1 MILRALIALLI
12 LSVAPQSALAFGN
25 CGDAAYRHRFDD
37 RLPATGTC
45 HIKDLNPIVIN
56 GHSTPVRVLRFDR
69 AFKTDDA
76 QWLAAVNDTL
86 DRTGFAATALNAG
99 LQIEPVT
106 IVMTALE
113 ERVDLADRSAAPH
126 TGRAIV
132 HGVANWGRLPLECP
146 VSIYKIDD
154 ATTVEFIQTL
164 AHELFHCIQ
173 FATWQAKALEP
184 NGWWWIEGSAEYF
197 GVLAVPEHNA
207 RHHRDFGLASQ
218 SAGLAES
225 GAAEA
230 LDYENVAFFSWL
242 HQQGGGPAVGAFLSD
257 LPLGGAPG
265 NAQAL
270 IDLPQWTRFTEDLL
284 TDRVRLP
291 GGDAVPKGRS
301 LLVLEVDEAD
311 KDTDLETDAF
321 RTFRADF
328 AVISPG
334 RYEVSVDGPETLK
347 ARLRTGEGDWQDL
360 PAPLESC
367 RNSAPAVLYGVTT
380 EGPVSF
386 IVKTRKTG
394 ECSACETAGISDS
407 CLAGTWTMTGG
418 GPIEWM
424 RANGMPAEFEIQA
437 SEMSV
442 RMTRGGDYVRNP
454 VLVDVDTTIDDK
466 HVTGDGQS
474 VGLSGH
480 WGAAD
485 GVLHICPLSGE
496 IATNVQV
503 DGGPMMSRMFGAG
516 EPMQMA
522 YTCSGNTMT
531 TTMEIPG
538 LRPME
543 TVYTRTGP

>member
-1 MILRALIALLI
+1 
-12 LSVAPQSALAFGN
+12 
-25 CGDAAYRHRFDD
+25 
-37 RLPATGTC
+37 
-45 HIKDLNPIVIN
+45 
-56 GHSTPVRVLRFDR
+56 
-69 AFKTDDA
+69 
-76 QWLAAVNDTL
+76 
-86 DRTGFAATALNAG
+86 
-99 LQIEPVT
+99 
-106 IVMTALE
+106 
-113 ERVDLADRSAAPH
+113 
-126 TGRAIV
+126 
-132 HGVANWGRLPLECP
+132 
-146 VSIYKIDD
+146 
-154 ATTVEFIQTL
+154 
-164 AHELFHCIQ
+164 
-173 FATWQAKALEP
+173 
-184 NGWWWIEGSAEYF
+184 
-197 GVLAVPEHNA
+197 
-207 RHHRDFGLASQ
+207 
-218 SAGLAES
+218 
-225 GAAEA
+225 
-230 LDYENVAFFSWL
+230 
-242 HQQGGGPAVGAFLSD
+242 
-257 LPLGGAPG
+257 
-265 NAQAL
+265 
-270 IDLPQWTRFTEDLL
+270 
-284 TDRVRLP
+284 
-291 GGDAVPKGRS
+291 

-347 ARLRTGEGDWQDL
+347 ARVRTGEGEWQDL

-367 RNSAPAVLYGVTT
+367 RNSAPATLYAVTT
-380 EGPVSF
+380 QGPVSF

>member
-12 LSVAPQSALAFGN
+12 LLLAPLMLAPQPAFAFGD
-25 CGDAAYRHRFDD
+25 CAEAGYRHRFDD
-37 RLPATGTC
+37 RLPAGGPC
-45 HIKDLNPIVIN
+45 HVQELNPIVID
-56 GHSTPVRVLRFDR
+56 GRSTPVRVLRFDR
-69 AFKTDDA
+69 AFDGTHA
-76 QWLAAVNDTL
+76 GWLAALNDAL
-86 DRTGFAATALNAG
+86 DRTGFAATALSAG
-99 LQIEPVT
+99 LRIQPVT
-106 IVMTALE
+106 IVLTSLE
-113 ERVDLADRSAAPH
+113 EHFGAADSAAPPH
-126 TGRAIV
+126 TGPDVA
-132 HGVANWGRLPLECP
+132 HGVTNAGRFPTECP
-146 VSIYKIDD
+146 VTMYKLDD
-154 ATTVEFIQTL
+154 GATDAEFTRTL

-173 FATWQAKALEP
+173 FSTWTAKFLEP
-184 NGWWWIEGSAEYF
+184 GGSWWVEGSAEYF
-197 GVLAVPEHNA
+197 GVLVAPEPSEG
-207 RHHRDFGLASQ
+207 HHQGFGEASQ
-218 SAGLAES
+218 TAGLAEEE
-225 GAAEA
+225 AAEP
-230 LDYENVAFFSWL
+230 LGYENVAFFSWL

-301 LLVLEVDEAD
+301 LLVLEVDEAE

-347 ARLRTGEGDWQDL
+347 ARVRTGEGEWQDL

-367 RNSAPAVLYGVTT
+367 RNSAPATLYAVTT
-380 EGPVSF
+380 QGPVSF

-442 RMTRGGDYVRNP
+442 RMTRGGDYVR
-454 VLVDVDTTIDDK
+454 VVSRSWWK
-466 HVTGDGQS
+466 F
-474 VGLSGH
+474 
-480 WGAAD
+480 
-485 GVLHICPLSGE
+485 
-496 IATNVQV
+496 
-503 DGGPMMSRMFGAG
+503 DGGVI
-516 EPMQMA
+516 
-522 YTCSGNTMT
+522 SG
-531 TTMEIPG
+531 
-538 LRPME
+538 
-543 TVYTRTGP
+543 